1 MKKLA
6 ISWIYYADND
16 INTANKLVKI
26 GGSRG
31 QVAVFCQQAIE
42 KYFKGHLAE
51 HGREIRKTHDL
62 LSLYKEI
69 ENIESWNLDKDLL
82 GDINDIY
89 IDYRYPGDIGITPNG
104 EMPTTEETRS
114 YLEFA
119 QEVEAIFKRLYIK
132 TVDDVKEIIRQNYA
146 IELTSQD
153 IASINKMVNDDKMEI
168 YQAYNKIIEEIN
180 ENS

>member
-1 MKKLA
+1 MKKLTA
-6 ISWIYYADND
+6 NWIYYADND
-16 INTANKLVKI
+16 INSARKLMNFH
-26 GGSRG
+26 GSRG
-31 QVAVFCQQAIE
+31 QIAVFCQQAVE
-42 KYFKGHLAE
+42 KYLKAYLEE

-62 LSLYKEI
+62 VSLYAEV
-69 ENIESWNLDKDLL
+69 ESIQNWNLDKELL
-82 GDINDIY
+82 KNLKNIY
-89 IDYRYPGDIGITPNG
+89 IDYRYPGNIGITPDG
-104 EMPTTEETRS
+104 LMPSMEETRS

-146 IELTSQD
+146 IELTSQN